1 MSDVR
6 DTANKSPRPETG
18 DRDSLPQPSPI
29 KLAIE
34 LIPLLLFGVTW
45 ALYGLKTATGILM
58 VASVLSVIAA
68 WFLLGHVTPMLA
80 TTTGVVLFFGALT
93 FAYDDTRFFKMK
105 PTAVNL
111 LFALVLGIGL
121 LTGRPLLKKLLGE
134 ALNLTVE
141 GWRLLT
147 IRWIA
152 FFVFLAVANEIIWRT
167 QSETFWVNF
176 KLFGILP
183 LTFAFMIAQI
193 GLINRH
199 TVAKSRIE

>member
-6 DTANKSPRPETG
+6 NTANDATRREDG
-18 DRDSLPQPSPI
+18 DSNTPPQPSPI

-34 LIPLLLFGVTW
+34 LVPLLLFGVAW
-45 ALYGLKTATGILM
+45 ALYGLKTATGVLM

-134 ALNLTVE
+134 ALNLTAE

-152 FFVFLAVANEIIWRT
+152 FFISLAVANEIIWRT

-176 KLFGILP
+176 KLFAILP
-183 LTFAFMIAQI
+183 LTFAFMIAQV
-193 GLINRH
+193 GLIKRH
-199 TVAKSRIE
+199 TVAKSRVE